1 MTPDEL
7 AQAGFISARSITA
20 APRYAEGHL
29 YVHLTATGAL
39 RMFVPFD
46 ATREVELSTGHLL
59 HPDVLYRGSVRD
71 AVALVQLAQHWSES

>member
-1 MTPDEL
+1 MTSDEL
-7 AQAGFISARSITA
+7 AQAGFLSARSITS
-20 APRYAEGHL
+20 APQYTEGRL
-29 YVHLTATGAL
+29 YVRLTSAGSL

-46 ATREVELSTGHLL
+46 TSQEVELSTGNLL